1 MESRKAHFKSRGPTA
16 EIKRLLKAEEVKK
29 RHRED
34 RREKLMSR
42 RDLQRSPLSERQEE
56 VTISKKSHTEEEKRL
71 TERLAQWKKAKDLER
86 KKKMLHKQR
95 PFILGST
102 TNVIPK
108 SPLPLPRVPR
118 RKVNDEA
125 KPIIARRST
134 RLQDKL
140 KSTTCM
146 KPWTTNDKRVGQ
158 RGKKNP
164 QTSDFAKKASESGL
178 TTQ

>member
-1 MESRKAHFKSRGPTA
+1 MFNPVESC
-16 EIKRLLKAEEVKK
+16 
-29 RHRED
+29 
-34 RREKLMSR
+34 
-42 RDLQRSPLSERQEE
+42 RDTHDLSAN
-56 VTISKKSHTEEEKRL
+56 IYHTFNSFY
-71 TERLAQWKKAKDLER
+71 LAL
-86 KKKMLHKQR
+86 
-95 PFILGST
+95 
-102 TNVIPK
+102 
-108 SPLPLPRVPR
+108 